1 MESLASHN
9 RSVTAQT
16 PGFWSKIMSSAA
28 ENYITFEKL
37 LLIFFWTLVE
47 IECLHHGTSCDYA
60 AQAGYH
66 EVGAAEA
73 LRT

>member
-16 PGFWSKIMSSAA
+16 PGFWSKIMSCAE

-37 LLIFFWTLVE
+37 LLILFWSLVG
-47 IECLHHGTSCDYA
+47 IECLHHGTSCDCA
-60 AQAGYH
+60 AHASYH
-66 EVGAAEA
+66 EVGAADA